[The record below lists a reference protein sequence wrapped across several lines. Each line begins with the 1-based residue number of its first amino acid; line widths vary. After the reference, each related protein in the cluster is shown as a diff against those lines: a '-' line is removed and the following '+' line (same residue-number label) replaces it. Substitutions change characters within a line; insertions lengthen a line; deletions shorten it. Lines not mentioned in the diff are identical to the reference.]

1 VTPVVRC
8 PTEADTR
15 ALGRRLAGL
24 LRSGDVVL
32 LAGELG
38 AGKTV
43 FASGIGE
50 GLGVSE
56 PVVSPSFII
65 VRRYRGF
72 LDLVHADIY
81 RLGSSGEIEDLDLDL
96 EGAVLVVEWGNAAE
110 QAFGD
115 DHLVIRLE
123 TDDDACRTVTFEPHG
138 AWLQRP
144 VDEVA
149 S

>member
-1 VTPVVRC
+1 MSPVVRC

-15 ALGRRLAGL
+15 ALGRRLAAL
-24 LRSGDVVL
+24 LRGGDVVL

-56 PVVSPSFII
+56 PVVSPSFVL

-81 RLGSSGEIEDLDLDL
+81 RIGSSGEIEDLDLDL

-110 QAFGD
+110 QSFGE
-115 DHLVIRLE
+115 DHLVVRLE
-123 TDDDACRTVTFEPHG
+123 AGDDACRTITFEPHG
-138 AWLQRP
+138 VWKARP
-144 VDEVA
+144 IGEVA